1 MKLSTKARYGAR
13 AMLELA
19 LNYGKGPLSL
29 RDIAHRQE
37 ISQRYLE
44 RIMNV
49 LVSAGLARSSRG
61 QHGGFSLA
69 KLPGQVRLSQVVQ
82 AVEGSIAPAPCV
94 DDPKICNRVDICITR
109 DIWEKLKKAMLE
121 VLDSITL
128 DNMIEMQKKKLAKS
142 KAPMY
147 HI

>member
-13 AMLELA
+13 AMLEIA
-19 LNYGKGPLSL
+19 LNYGKGHLLL
-29 RDIAHRQE
+29 REIAQRQE
-37 ISQRYLE
+37 ISRRYLE
-44 RIMNV
+44 RIMNM

-69 KLPGQVRLSQVVQ
+69 KSPGEIRLSQVIQ
-82 AVEGSIAPAPCV
+82 AVEGSIAPTPCV

-128 DNMIEMQKKKLAKS
+128 DNMIEMQKKKLARPKT
-142 KAPMY
+142 PMY